1 MLGFWAY
8 PSKKKVNTVER
19 ALYQFC
25 FEMGFVSTIMAT
37 VDGSSRGSSSDG
49 SYQCWDLILGTS
61 YMYVI
66 TKDFPD

>member
-1 MLGFWAY
+1 MGAY

-25 FEMGFVSTIMAT
+25 FEMGFVSTT
-37 VDGSSRGSSSDG
+37 VGIDSSSSNSYSEG

-66 TKDFPD
+66 TKDFTD

>member
-1 MLGFWAY
+1 
-8 PSKKKVNTVER
+8 
-19 ALYQFC
+19 
-25 FEMGFVSTIMAT
+25 MGFVYTIMAT